1 MCGVRARTGVMQAP
15 EQRER
20 VERAVREARVDLAP
34 AVARERAAR
43 LLQAREDYLGARISG
58 CSCGRGR
65 RTVDDAVD
73 PRGAEAVER
82 VQGRQ
87 DLDAARGGQDVRV
100 VLGVC
105 AERAWA

>member
-1 MCGVRARTGVMQAP
+1 VQAP

-43 LLQAREDYLGARISG
+43 LLQAREDYLGARISA

-73 PRGAEAVER
+73 PRRAEAVER
-82 VQGRQ
+82 VEGGQ
-87 DLDAARGGQDVRV
+87 DLDAARRG
-100 VLGVC
+100 
-105 AERAWA
+105 